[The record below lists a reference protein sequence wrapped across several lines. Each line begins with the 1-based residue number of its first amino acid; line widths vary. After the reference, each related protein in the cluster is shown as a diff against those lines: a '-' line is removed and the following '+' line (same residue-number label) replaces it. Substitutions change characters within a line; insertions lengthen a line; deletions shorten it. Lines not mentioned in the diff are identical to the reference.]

1 MGFYIKRLSL
11 IDSSDKEQLLL
22 RNPADYRSGFWVS
35 YLINGEILVAG
46 STEDPDVFPNPQ
58 KEIRERVLNI
68 AFNHV
73 PRKAKQPVLNFTIDV
88 WSFNEPFMLFRHTTS
103 NITSSK
109 VQDVKLYFFMDFD
122 IGGPRSYKDDY
133 GMYDSK
139 QSTMTIWDDSSIYVD
154 LNSNPEPDCWEISPP
169 AKLRVSETSR
179 DLKMNQSLGP
189 KDVASALQW
198 NLGDLDVSESK
209 SIDIVLTAAQSS
221 QDAESLLSKAW
232 GLFDKKI
239 Q

>member
-1 MGFYIKRLSL
+1 L

-35 YLINGEILVAG
+35 YLLNGEILVAG
-46 STEDPDVFPNPQ
+46 STEDPNVFPNPQ
-58 KEIRERVLNI
+58 KEIRKKGLNI

-73 PRKAKQPVLNFTIDV
+73 PRKIKQPVLNFSIDV

-103 NITSSK
+103 NMTTSQ
-109 VQDVKLYFFMDFD
+109 VQDVRLYFFMDFD

-133 GMYDSK
+133 GLYNPEKSL
-139 QSTMTIWDDSSIYVD
+139 MTLWDENSIYVD
-154 LNSNPEPDCWEISPP
+154 LNANPKADSWEISPP
-169 AKLRVSETSR
+169 AKLKVSANNR

-198 NLGDLDVSESK
+198 NLGDLNVSASK
-209 SIDIVLTAAQSS
+209 SIDIVLTAALSS
-221 QDAESLLSKAW
+221 QDAESLLPKAW
-232 GLFDKKI
+232 ELFDKKI
-239 Q
+239 R